1 MEDLLKKYGG
11 IANLKKHLNFFY
23 KKVCEEKRIK
33 HYFFG
38 INVDNVINDVVNY
51 RSFIL
56 RKPDHLYR
64 DYPAQTSP
72 TSIKV
77 SIPVFEDV
85 VKTLQIQMQAEM
97 IVNWRDVPR
106 FSHHVMDAVE
116 ETRCKSMDSDAP
128 MSIKP
133 GLVTIQALDAV
144 LTDRKR
150 QARTEMQ
157 ENGDLKLERSWQIVY
172 PFYIRVT
179 PEAKTITLIG
189 KGYGRDG
196 VAKEEIV
203 KVAEAAKKKFPFF
216 EFPIKEDESGRYIE
230 MTHTADYSA
239 DGVPIRL
246 FLIMLLNFGW
256 RFDEVMAL
264 DKDQQMINVV
274 RDKV

>member
-11 IANLKKHLNFFY
+11 LANLKKHLNFFY
-23 KKVCEEKRIK
+23 KKVCEEKNIK

-38 INVDNVINDVVNY
+38 INVDNVINDAVNY

-64 DYPAQTSP
+64 DFPAQTSP
-72 TSIKV
+72 ASIKV
-77 SIPVFEDV
+77 KIPVFEDV
-85 VKTLQIQMQAEM
+85 VKVLQLQMQNGM

-106 FSHHVMDAVE
+106 YSHHVMDAIE

-128 MSIKP
+128 MSIRAD
-133 GLVTIQALDAV
+133 LVNMQAIEEI

-150 QARTEMQ
+150 QVRTEMQ
-157 ENGDLKLERSWQIVY
+157 ENGDLKLDRSWQIVY
-172 PFYIRVT
+172 PFFLRLST
-179 PEAKTITLIG
+179 EAKTITLIG
-189 KGYGRDG
+189 KGYGREG
-196 VAKEEIV
+196 VAKEEII

-216 EFPIKEDESGRYIE
+216 EFPIKQDANGTYIE
-230 MTHTADYSA
+230 MTHVSDYSA

-246 FLIMLLNFGW
+246 FLTMLLNFGW

>member
-23 KKVCEEKRIK
+23 KKVCEEKNVK

-51 RSFIL
+51 RTFIL
-56 RKPDHLYR
+56 RKPEHLYR
-64 DYPAQTSP
+64 DFPAQTSP
-72 TSIKV
+72 ASIKV
-77 SIPVFEDV
+77 KIPVFEDV
-85 VKTLQIQMQAEM
+85 VKILQIQMQDGM

-106 FSHHVMDAVE
+106 YSHHVMDAIE

-128 MSIKP
+128 MSIKA
-133 GLVTIQALDAV
+133 GLVTIEALNEV

-150 QARTEMQ
+150 QVRTEMQ
-157 ENGDLKLERSWQIVY
+157 ENGDLKLGKSWQIAY
-172 PFYIRVT
+172 PFYLRLST
-179 PEAKTITLIG
+179 EAKTIMLIG

-196 VAKEEIV
+196 VSKEEIV

-216 EFPIKEDESGRYIE
+216 EFPIKEDADGTYIE
-230 MTHTADYSA
+230 MTHVADYSG

-246 FLIMLLNFGW
+246 FLTMLINFGW
-256 RFDEVMAL
+256 RFEEVMAL

>member
-23 KKVCEEKRIK
+23 KKVCEEKNVK

-51 RSFIL
+51 RTFIL
-56 RKPDHLYR
+56 RKPEHLYR
-64 DYPAQTSP
+64 DFPAQTSP
-72 TSIKV
+72 ASIKV
-77 SIPVFEDV
+77 KIPVFEDV
-85 VKTLQIQMQAEM
+85 VKILQIQMQDGM

-106 FSHHVMDAVE
+106 YSHHVMDAIE

-128 MSIKP
+128 MSIKA
-133 GLVTIQALDAV
+133 GLVTIEALNEV

-150 QARTEMQ
+150 QVRTEMQ
-157 ENGDLKLERSWQIVY
+157 ENGDLKLGQSWQIAY
-172 PFYIRVT
+172 PFYLRLST
-179 PEAKTITLIG
+179 EAKTIMLIG

-196 VAKEEIV
+196 VSKEEIV

-216 EFPIKEDESGRYIE
+216 EFPIKEDADGTYIE
-230 MTHTADYSA
+230 MTHVADYSG

-246 FLIMLLNFGW
+246 FLTMLINFGW
-256 RFDEVMAL
+256 RFEEVMAL

>member
-1 MEDLLKKYGG
+1 MEDLLKRYGG
-11 IANLKKHLNFFY
+11 VANLKKHLNFFY
-23 KKVCEEKRIK
+23 KNVCEVKKIK

-38 INVDNVINDVVNY
+38 INVDNVITDVVNY

-56 RKPDHLYR
+56 RKPEHLYR

-72 TSIKV
+72 ASIKV

-85 VKTLQIQMQAEM
+85 VKVLQIQMQTAM
-97 IVNWRDVPR
+97 QVNWRDVPR

-133 GLVTIQALDAV
+133 GLVTIQALDAI
-144 LTDRKR
+144 LTDKKR
-150 QARTEMQ
+150 LARTEMQ
-157 ENGDLKLERSWQIVY
+157 ENGDLKVEKSWQIAY

-179 PEAKTITLIG
+179 PESKTITLIG

-216 EFPIKEDESGRYIE
+216 EFPIKEDASGRYIE
-230 MTHTADYSA
+230 MSHTADYSA

-246 FLIMLLNFGW
+246 FLTMLLNFGW

-264 DKDQQMINVV
+264 DKDLQMINVV
-274 RDKV
+274 RDKM

>member
-203 KVAEAAKKKFPFF
+203 KVSEAAKKKFPFF

>member
-11 IANLKKHLNFFY
+11 LANLKKHLNFFY
-23 KKVCEEKRIK
+23 KKVCEEKKIK

-56 RKPDHLYR
+56 HKPDHLYR
-64 DYPAQTSP
+64 DIPAQTSP
-72 TSIKV
+72 SSIKV

-85 VKTLQIQMQAEM
+85 VNTLQIQMQTDMA
-97 IVNWRDVPR
+97 VNWRDVPR
-106 FSHHVMDAVE
+106 FSHHIMEAVE

-133 GLVTIQALDAV
+133 GLVTIQAIDAV
-144 LTDRKR
+144 LTDKKR
-150 QARTEMQ
+150 QARTALQ
-157 ENGDLKLERSWQIVY
+157 ENGDLKIEKSWQIAY
-172 PFYIRVT
+172 PFYVRVS
-179 PEAKTITLIG
+179 PETKTITLIG
-189 KGYGRDG
+189 MGYGRDG
-196 VAKEEIV
+196 VVKDEII

-216 EFPIKEDESGRYIE
+216 DFPIKQDANGTYIE
-230 MTHTADYSA
+230 MSHTADYSA

-246 FLIMLLNFGW
+246 FLTMLLNFGW

-264 DKDQQMINVV
+264 DKDQQMIHVV

>member
-23 KKVCEEKRIK
+23 KKVCEEKKIK

-38 INVDNVINDVVNY
+38 INVENVINDVINY

-72 TSIKV
+72 SSIKV
-77 SIPVFEDV
+77 AIPVFEDV
-85 VKTLQIQMQAEM
+85 VKILQIQMQTDMA
-97 IVNWRDVPR
+97 VNWRDVPR

-128 MSIKP
+128 MTIKP
-133 GLVTIQALDAV
+133 GLVTIQALNDV

-157 ENGDLKLERSWQIVY
+157 ENGDLKIDKSWQIVY
-172 PFYIRVT
+172 PFYLRVS
-179 PEAKTITLIG
+179 PESKTITLIG

-196 VAKEEIV
+196 VAKEEVV

-216 EFPIKEDESGRYIE
+216 EFPIKEDQSGRFIE
-230 MTHTADYSA
+230 MSHTADYSA
-239 DGVPIRL
+239 DGVPIRM
-246 FLIMLLNFGW
+246 FLVMLLNFGW